1 MPFVSLAPLDAEFLG
16 AALANAP
23 VFCLPDA
30 GHGPALLTVAAALG
44 AQAAHTGMCQ
54 MLPPL
59 SLQCGKISE
68 CKGWDIEGDG
78 SLLSILYLEE
88 TRTWHMYI

>member
-44 AQAAHTGMCQ
+44 STGSTRWDVPNAA
-54 MLPPL
+54 
-59 SLQCGKISE
+59 SFVAA
-68 CKGWDIEGDG
+68 
-78 SLLSILYLEE
+78 
-88 TRTWHMYI
+88 TWKNFGVQGLGH